1 LITGGTVTIDLEPE
15 AVYGHALRVVQRAE
29 RKLWPLR
36 LKIFVLKKARRQ
48 QTPDIVRRAEKIVAR
63 STYHGLM

>member
-1 LITGGTVTIDLEPE
+1 VTIDLEPE
-15 AVYGHALRVVQRAE
+15 AVYGHALRVVQCAE

-48 QTPDIVRRAEKIVAR
+48 QQTPDIVRRAEKIVAR
-63 STYHGLM
+63 STYQGLM